1 MGIGLGMTSPLHDLT
16 INASIVSILETDDV
30 TFALGL
36 AEMINTFLEDDGWV
50 FRFNLDATL
59 METKI
64 AAQEFIATFLP
75 GKLGD

>member
-1 MGIGLGMTSPLHDLT
+1 MTSPLHDLT

-36 AEMINTFLEDDGWV
+36 AEMVNTFLEDDGWV
-50 FRFNLDATL
+50 FRFDTNATL

-75 GKLGD
+75 VKLGE